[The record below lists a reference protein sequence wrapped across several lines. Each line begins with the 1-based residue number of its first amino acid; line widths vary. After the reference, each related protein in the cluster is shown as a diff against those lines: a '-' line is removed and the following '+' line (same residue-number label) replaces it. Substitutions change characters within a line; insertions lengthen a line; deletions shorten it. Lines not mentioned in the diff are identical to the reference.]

1 MEKISAFVNEDG
13 NIGTF
18 LGAKYL
24 DLYQKN
30 SEWEKIDRINLD
42 QANITSQKSMREYY
56 AKLIKRLYDC
66 KIVLVEKAIGA
77 PYTIFYQEDFS
88 VWELKGEPTQY
99 FDEILEKE
107 GIHVDE
113 VNKEAEEIK
122 KLITVKEPGYYI
134 IDLEEI
140 QNKKPDLSTKMVIRP
155 FFAREDFNTLE
166 VHCVH
171 TPPWLEDEVLLGNIL
186 MNVEKYDE
194 EKVVLYIKLRKRGR

>member
-30 SEWEKIDRINLD
+30 SEWEKIDRIKLNL
-42 QANITSQKSMREYY
+42 QGLTSQKSMREYY

-88 VWELKGEPTQY
+88 VWELSGKPILY
-99 FDEILEKE
+99 FDGILEKE

-122 KLITVKEPGYYI
+122 KLITVKEPGYYV

-171 TPPWLEDEVLLGNIL
+171 TPPWLEDEVILGNIL

-194 EKVVLYIKLRKRGR
+194 KKVVLYIKLRKRG